1 MARSDLEIGAGPER
15 AMQAPHPRAP
25 ARPGARHA
33 IEATLPPH
41 LRGNP
46 AFIAAA
52 RHSRRVR
59 FLKRAIP
66 LGTALV
72 LVALL
77 GKSFVGFLGGLDAEI
92 ADVSIQG
99 SKIVM
104 DKPKLSGFKR
114 DGRSYELVAATA
126 VQDLKTPNVVDL
138 NRLTARMQTGN
149 DGWADLTGLRGLYDS
164 KDERLAVEGGVGVK
178 TETGVD
184 ARLAD
189 ARIDF
194 KSGTILTDNPVEVR
208 MTQGQVNSD
217 RLQVLDNG
225 RRLVFEGRVRSNFVN
240 AAPPGGDAAPQ

>member
-1 MARSDLEIGAGPER
+1 
-15 AMQAPHPRAP
+15 
-25 ARPGARHA
+25 
-33 IEATLPPH
+33 
-41 LRGNP
+41 
-46 AFIAAA
+46 
-52 RHSRRVR
+52 
-59 FLKRAIP
+59 
-66 LGTALV
+66 
-72 LVALL
+72 
-77 GKSFVGFLGGLDAEI
+77 
-92 ADVSIQG
+92 
-99 SKIVM
+99 
-104 DKPKLSGFKR
+104 PKLSGFKR